1 LVVTDENIPK
11 RGRPALP
18 PHLRKRNVS
27 LLAVVPEEVA
37 LKVRAEADR
46 RGCSYSH
53 LVKSFIDSGM
63 AALAEQQ
70 AA

>member
-1 LVVTDENIPK
+1 MSDESKPK

-18 PHLRKRNVS
+18 SHMRKQHDKVV
-27 LLAVVPEEVA
+27 AVVSREVA
-37 LKVRAEADR
+37 SKVRAEADR
-46 RGCSYSH
+46 RGCSYSE
-53 LVKSFIDSGM
+53 LVRSFVDNGL